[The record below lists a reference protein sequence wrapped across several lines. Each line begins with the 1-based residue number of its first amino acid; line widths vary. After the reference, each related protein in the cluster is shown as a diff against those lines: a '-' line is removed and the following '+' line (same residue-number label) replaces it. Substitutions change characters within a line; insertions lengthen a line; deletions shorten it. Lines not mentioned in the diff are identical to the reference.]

1 MGMSNN
7 FLSQEEINALLSG
20 EAMDNNAESDADKSE
35 SIENSITDID
45 KDLLG
50 EIGNISMGSASTALY
65 QLINQ
70 KVNIT
75 TPVVSVTTLREIKA
89 GFETPNVVVDIEY
102 IAGIVGRNI
111 LIIRNDDGLVI
122 SNLMMGGDGNIGESH
137 ELSELEVSAVSE
149 AMNQMIGSAATSMA
163 TMFGRK
169 VDISPPMARVVTD
182 DNAPISDAIP
192 EDQPIVKVS
201 FKMTIGDLVDSSIMQ
216 IFPIETAKNIVAI
229 MTGEDNI
236 QEEVKEE
243 EPKVEVPV
251 SEPIA
256 SKEITPEPNM
266 SAAQPQYQQPQMQQQ
281 YDQNQMYGQPQMQYD
296 QGQMYGQPQMQYNQ
310 SQMYGQPQMQYG
322 QPMQYGYGQMPPQ
335 YGQPMQYQQPVE
347 VHKAAFE
354 SLGEQSAVPP
364 IKNIDLIMDVP
375 LDISVVLGRT
385 KKSIQDILN
394 LGVGSLI
401 ELQKLAE
408 EPVEILVNGKQIA
421 LGEVVVVDEN
431 FGVRITDIVNGSER
445 LKTLSKS

>member
-20 EAMDNNAESDADKSE
+20 ESTDSEDNNVSSDVNEDMEDA
-35 SIENSITDID
+35 ITETD

-70 KVNIT
+70 QVNIT
-75 TPVVSVTTLREIKA
+75 TPVVSVTTLKEIKE
-89 GFETPNVVVDIEY
+89 GFETPNIVLDIEY

-111 LIIRNDDGLVI
+111 LIIKTYDGLVI
-122 SNLMMGGDGNIGESH
+122 SNLMMGGDGKVTDVH
-137 ELSELEVSAVSE
+137 ELSELEISAVSE

-169 VDISPPMARVVTD
+169 VDISPPTSKVVTD
-182 DNAPISDAIP
+182 DLVPISDSIP

-201 FKMTIGDLVDSSIMQ
+201 FKMTIGDIVDSNIMQ

-229 MTGEDNI
+229 MTGEDSANKTSES
-236 QEEVKEE
+236 QPEKPKEE
-243 EPKVEVPV
+243 PIVNKEIHTQPEPQMQQNV
-251 SEPIA
+251 SEPQ
-256 SKEITPEPNM
+256 M
-266 SAAQPQYQQPQMQQQ
+266 QYEQPQMQMQQQQ
-281 YDQNQMYGQPQMQYD
+281 YAPQQQMQGYGQPQMQSYM
-296 QGQMYGQPQMQYNQ
+296 QQPQMYGGGQVQQYA
-310 SQMYGQPQMQYG
+310 
-322 QPMQYGYGQMPPQ
+322 
-335 YGQPMQYQQPVE
+335 QPVE
-347 VHKAAFE
+347 VHQAAFE
-354 SLGEQSAVPP
+354 PLTPQNSVPP

-394 LGVGSLI
+394 LGAGSLI
-401 ELQKLAE
+401 ELDKLAE

-431 FGVRITDIVNGSER
+431 FGVRITSIVSNVER
-445 LKTLSKS
+445 LKSLK

>member
-20 EAMDNNAESDADKSE
+20 ESLDTEDNSALSSADTNLE
-35 SIENSITDID
+35 DTITDTD

-70 KVNIT
+70 QVNIT
-75 TPVVSVTTLREIKA
+75 TPVVSVTTLKEIKA
-89 GFETPNVVVDIEY
+89 GFETPNIVLDIEY

-111 LIIRNDDGLVI
+111 LIIKTYDGLVI
-122 SNLMMGGDGNIGESH
+122 SNLMMGGDGNVTDVH
-137 ELSELEVSAVSE
+137 ELSELEISAVSE

-169 VDISPPMARVVTD
+169 VDISPPNARVVTD
-182 DNAPISDAIP
+182 SSEPLSTAIP

-201 FKMTIGDLVDSSIMQ
+201 FKMTIGDIVDSNIMQ

-229 MTGEDNI
+229 MTGEDKA
-236 QEEVKEE
+236 EEAPAPQPEPELPKEE
-243 EPKVEVPV
+243 PIVNKEINAEPEMQQPQMQY
-251 SEPIA
+251 SEPQ
-256 SKEITPEPNM
+256 M
-266 SAAQPQYQQPQMQQQ
+266 QQQQYAPQPQMQQQ
-281 YDQNQMYGQPQMQYD
+281 YGMQQPMYGYGQPQMQQYGM
-296 QGQMYGQPQMQYNQ
+296 QQPQMYG
-310 SQMYGQPQMQYG
+310 GQPQQYA
-322 QPMQYGYGQMPPQ
+322 
-335 YGQPMQYQQPVE
+335 QPVE
-347 VHKAAFE
+347 VHQAAFE
-354 SLGEQSAVPP
+354 PLTPQSSVPP

-394 LGVGSLI
+394 LGAGSLI
-401 ELQKLAE
+401 ELDKLAE

-431 FGVRITDIVNGSER
+431 FGVRITSIVSNAER
-445 LKTLSKS
+445 LKSLKK

>member
-1 MGMSNN
+1 MSNN

-20 EAMDNNAESDADKSE
+20 ESTDSEDSNVSSSASENMEDA
-35 SIENSITDID
+35 ITETD

-70 KVNIT
+70 QVNIT
-75 TPVVSVTTLREIKA
+75 TPVVSVTTLKEIKE
-89 GFETPNVVVDIEY
+89 GFETPNIVLDIEY

-111 LIIRNDDGLVI
+111 LIIKTYDGLVI
-122 SNLMMGGDGNIGESH
+122 SNLMMGGDGKVTDVH
-137 ELSELEVSAVSE
+137 ELSELEISAVSE

-169 VDISPPMARVVTD
+169 VDISPPTSKVVTD
-182 DNAPISDAIP
+182 DLVPISDSIP

-201 FKMTIGDLVDSSIMQ
+201 FKMTIGDIVDSNIMQ

-229 MTGEDNI
+229 MTGEDSANKTSES
-236 QEEVKEE
+236 QPEKPKEE
-243 EPKVEVPV
+243 PIVNKEIHTQPEPQMQQNV
-251 SEPIA
+251 SEPQ
-256 SKEITPEPNM
+256 M
-266 SAAQPQYQQPQMQQQ
+266 QYEQPQMQMQQQQ
-281 YDQNQMYGQPQMQYD
+281 YAPQQQMQGYGQPQMQSYM
-296 QGQMYGQPQMQYNQ
+296 QQPQMYGGGQVQQYA
-310 SQMYGQPQMQYG
+310 
-322 QPMQYGYGQMPPQ
+322 
-335 YGQPMQYQQPVE
+335 QPVE
-347 VHKAAFE
+347 VHQAAFE
-354 SLGEQSAVPP
+354 PLTPQNSVPP

-394 LGVGSLI
+394 LGAGSLI
-401 ELQKLAE
+401 ELDKLAE

-431 FGVRITDIVNGSER
+431 FGVRITSIVSNVER
-445 LKTLSKS
+445 LKSLK